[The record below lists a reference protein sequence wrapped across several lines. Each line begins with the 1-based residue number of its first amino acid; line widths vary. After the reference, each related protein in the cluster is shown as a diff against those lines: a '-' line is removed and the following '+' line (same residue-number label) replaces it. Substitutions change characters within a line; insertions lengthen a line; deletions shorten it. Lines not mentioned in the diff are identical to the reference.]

1 MTTTERRHRRPGPRA
16 GRGHTHAHTHVPHSH
31 GNEHEF
37 GHEYGHEYGH
47 EHEQSA
53 PDRTSGPVP
62 DGTGA
67 VPATA
72 PAVAPGPALAG
83 TGADPAER
91 DASSGHARPAAPD
104 TDADGSA
111 DQGAPPAG
119 ESPDGAAP
127 GSDPSAPG
135 GSAPGTGPRP
145 GTRERAVLYVR
156 FHGAAEEAYPGLLDL
171 LHGVSPVVQAL
182 PPDAALVDVSGA
194 RRYFGR
200 EAVSLAELIRVRA
213 LALHGVDVTIGVA
226 RNPLLARMAGQQG
239 GGRGVH
245 EVTDAG
251 AFLDPLPPTALHGI
265 GAATARTLDGY
276 GLDTI
281 GRVNAAPAATLQR
294 ILGAAPARRLRELA
308 RGIDPTTVTPAA
320 PPRSLRADHRFPHD
334 ELDPARRH
342 GALLALADDLGYR
355 LRGSGQTART
365 LTLTV
370 RYADRSTTTRSRTLP
385 EPTAHTPVLAA
396 AAHALH
402 DVLGLQRAR
411 VRTVS
416 LRADDLADADRAHQ
430 QLTLDP
436 RDERRRAAEAA
447 ADRARR
453 KFGAAAV
460 GPAGAAQS
468 VPSRAA
474 TNGLRKTPA
483 GSRESAS
490 RRKSAK
496 RG

>member
-1 MTTTERRHRRPGPRA
+1 M
-16 GRGHTHAHTHVPHSH
+16 
-31 GNEHEF
+31 
-37 GHEYGHEYGH
+37 
-47 EHEQSA
+47 
-53 PDRTSGPVP
+53 
-62 DGTGA
+62 
-67 VPATA
+67 
-72 PAVAPGPALAG
+72 
-83 TGADPAER
+83 
-91 DASSGHARPAAPD
+91 
-104 TDADGSA
+104 
-111 DQGAPPAG
+111 
-119 ESPDGAAP
+119 
-127 GSDPSAPG
+127 
-135 GSAPGTGPRP
+135 
-145 GTRERAVLYVR
+145 LYVR
-156 FHGAAEEAYPGLLDL
+156 FHGAAEDAYPGLLDL
-171 LHGVSPVVQAL
+171 LHGISPIVQAL
-182 PPDAALVDVSGA
+182 PPDSALVDVSGA

-245 EVTDAG
+245 EVTDAA

-265 GAATARTLDGY
+265 GAATARALDGY

-308 RGIDPTTVTPAA
+308 RGVDPTLVTPAA

-453 KFGAAAV
+453 RFGAAAV

-490 RRKSAK
+490 RRKSAN

>member
-1 MTTTERRHRRPGPRA
+1 MTTTEQRHRRPGHRA
-16 GRGHTHAHTHVPHSH
+16 GRGHTHAH
-31 GNEHEF
+31 
-37 GHEYGHEYGH
+37 GH

-53 PDRTSGPVP
+53 ADRTSGPAP
-62 DGTGA
+62 GGTGTG
-67 VPATA
+67 PSAT

-83 TGADPAER
+83 TVGRDAPSAGDGVPVPHRHGPDAPAIGMDAGPRSGPDPAER
-91 DASSGHARPAAPD
+91 EVRPGYDPPAAP
-104 TDADGSA
+104 SA
-111 DQGAPPAG
+111 
-119 ESPDGAAP
+119 GAA
-127 GSDPSAPG
+127 GAAPG
-135 GSAPGTGPRP
+135 GSAPGTGRRP

-156 FHGAAEEAYPGLLDL
+156 FHGAAEDAYPGLLDL
-171 LHGVSPVVQAL
+171 LHGISPIVQAL

-200 EAVSLAELIRVRA
+200 EAASLAELIRVRA

-245 EVTDAG
+245 EVTDAA

-265 GAATARTLDGY
+265 GAATARALDGY

-308 RGIDPTTVTPAA
+308 RGVDPTPVTPAA

-416 LRADDLADADRAHQ
+416 LRADDLADAGRAHQ

-453 KFGAAAV
+453 KFGAAVV

-490 RRKSAK
+490 RRKSAN

>member
-1 MTTTERRHRRPGPRA
+1 MTTTERRHRRPGHRA
-16 GRGHTHAHTHVPHSH
+16 GRGHTHAHAH
-31 GNEHEF
+31 
-37 GHEYGHEYGH
+37 GH

-53 PDRTSGPVP
+53 ADRTSGPAP
-62 DGTGA
+62 GGTGTGPS
-67 VPATA
+67 VT

-83 TGADPAER
+83 TVGRDAPSAGDGVPVPHRHGPDAPAIGMDAGPRSGPDPAER
-91 DASSGHARPAAPD
+91 EVRPGD
-104 TDADGSA
+104 D
-111 DQGAPPAG
+111 PPADP
-119 ESPDGAAP
+119 SAGAA
-127 GSDPSAPG
+127 GAAPG
-135 GSAPGTGPRP
+135 GSAPGTGSRP

-156 FHGAAEEAYPGLLDL
+156 FHGAAEDAYPGLLDL
-171 LHGVSPVVQAL
+171 LHGISPIVQAL

-265 GAATARTLDGY
+265 GAATARALDGY

-308 RGIDPTTVTPAA
+308 RGVDPTPVTPAA

-447 ADRARR
+447 GDRARR
-453 KFGAAAV
+453 RFGAAAV

-483 GSRESAS
+483 GSRESTS
-490 RRKSAK
+490 RRKSAN